1 MSSSTPQKTAPKM
14 CKSPKNSNFPLK
26 SEKVH
31 IINEYENLNTNC
43 TVIGSNNLHLV
54 KKPQMVTNL
63 SPVYSNPSPG
73 YPPSPYSSPASLK
86 SPSPQSFKPP
96 TPQPSFPV
104 MQIIHSSHQ
113 LLARPLQAAA
123 QNTIKLKPHLN
134 ILPKPSA
141 SPQPPKPSVSPHIV
155 IPSQQTAT
163 IMPTAQPL
171 LLNQM
176 PMLAPGVQL
185 ILRPQTAKMPTHVQ
199 TAAPQGLILQP
210 SGQPL
215 LQIQSQRT
223 AQPMVRVLT
232 NGMHLAPQTQVVT
245 QVASPV
251 ITQQTQI
258 MQQNEHLSFTQAHIT
273 SNSPL
278 KKKPKKK
285 KQKLDLANIMKLS
298 GIGDEDDIQFESDT
312 SQSETEP
319 TIQITENI
327 IRPQHLDNK
336 RIGNIQIASV
346 PQPTVSTGTPLV
358 QLLNQ
363 SFQSGVNSASFQASP
378 AATVGMPLNSFIAPN
393 ITINN
398 GLVVQRNGGFKLALG
413 EDGRLVLQHDP
424 TLNQDLQSQLLL
436 QSIFGLNGL
445 VLQPSIDQQ
454 VHSQT
459 VQTIQQQSVQTI
471 QQQTVQSQTIQT
483 VQQQTVQP
491 HMQTIQQ
498 AIQPQIQAVQPQTV
512 QQTVQ
517 QTIQHQT
524 VQSQPLTHAHTQPM
538 QIVQPQPIHTIQSHN
553 IQQHTIQSQPTVQAI
568 QSQVQQSIHSQIQSL
583 LQSQPLQTIQPQPVH
598 TQAPAPTIQTQTT
611 QPILKVQPFQKTQ
624 PPVQTVHPQ
633 PVQTIHH
640 HPPPQHNMNENQQNH
655 PPQTSYVVN
664 LTPEQ
669 LELLKRNGQLTVN
682 GQTIFMQR
690 PNTANKTPEIVHQ
703 NHENKVV
710 KLSPKIKPVV
720 KKVKSPAVKTLQE
733 NLGIKNVN
741 HVSDKLN
748 NVKESPKSSLVMALQ
763 SPPKITPT
771 QQKLVTQ
778 PPSATVQP
786 TVQATVS
793 SQTQT
798 PKLPV
803 QAKVQGTQTTQTHT
817 VQTEGTN
824 HEVDHILG
832 QLLDESGGSG
842 STASVSTST
851 STTNQNQQQQQQR
864 IHTIQLTPQQQQHLK
879 SIQLQIQTLSARL
892 TPTDTE
898 MHNAL
903 KLLFTEQQK
912 ILASGKLLPPDKV
925 IYQNNQLTI
934 INPSSLGI
942 GNGTPV
948 KSEPQVLQAPVQ
960 HRPSCNEP
968 NNNNQP
974 NISTAQSIPKVT
986 ANVSTEGGT
995 TVSTPLPP
1003 VPKPPIISIPT
1014 PVPPQVQQ
1022 NKFIPS
1028 FTKAQLLEQQ
1038 LNTDQNGAIKPDVH
1052 TPFRDKADACK
1063 RLIRYHCYN
1072 QPVLS
1077 QKDLNKADEIFE
1089 LTARHFIDKFS
1100 RMVDK
1105 YRFLL
1110 VKESMRQVQTSEL
1123 MMLDRMFLAEEQQSL
1138 MRLRHELQEC
1148 PSVEMAPSVS
1158 SQAASSSTEHGQEEY
1173 DEWACIQRELG
1184 CLQPASIEE
1193 MRQQQ
1198 QQRIANQS
1206 QLQQN
1211 ASQTKR
1217 SASSDS
1223 RLETL
1228 KKFRVDK
1235 HSKRHSDTLSGQSN
1249 FVGSNCTNNAQQNH
1263 FTVNSGKTQNIQ
1275 QKNLLL
1281 SSSTSTCN
1289 AQNVRPQLNYGNRAL
1304 QYANVGGVYHSTNIL
1319 PQQYTQQQFTHMQ
1332 DVQNMYGAHA
1342 QQLSVPPYNNTNCS
1356 SVHNSVNNI
1365 KNNVQSHG
1373 SQSSEG
1379 ESGNNSIDEHVQ
1391 SAIDSILNLQQNS
1404 NLDLD
1409 EAVSSILS

>member
-1 MSSSTPQKTAPKM
+1 
-14 CKSPKNSNFPLK
+14 
-26 SEKVH
+26 
-31 IINEYENLNTNC
+31 
-43 TVIGSNNLHLV
+43 
-54 KKPQMVTNL
+54 
-63 SPVYSNPSPG
+63 
-73 YPPSPYSSPASLK
+73 
-86 SPSPQSFKPP
+86 
-96 TPQPSFPV
+96 
-104 MQIIHSSHQ
+104 
-113 LLARPLQAAA
+113 
-123 QNTIKLKPHLN
+123 
-134 ILPKPSA
+134 
-141 SPQPPKPSVSPHIV
+141 
-155 IPSQQTAT
+155 
-163 IMPTAQPL
+163 
-171 LLNQM
+171 M

-185 ILRPQTAKMPTHVQ
+185 ILRPQTTKIPTHVQ
-199 TAAPQGLILQP
+199 TTPQGLILQP

-223 AQPMVRVLT
+223 AQPMMRVLT
-232 NGMHLAPQTQVVT
+232 NGMHLAPHTQVMT

-258 MQQNEHLSFTQAHIT
+258 MQQNEHLSFTQAQIA
-273 SNSPL
+273 NNLP
-278 KKKPKKK
+278 KKKPKRK

-312 SQSETEP
+312 SQSESEP
-319 TIQITENI
+319 TMQITENI
-327 IRPQHLDNK
+327 IRPQQIDAHK
-336 RIGNIQIASV
+336 RIGNIHITSM

-358 QLLNQ
+358 HLLNQ
-363 SFQSGVNSASFQASP
+363 SFQSGVNSGFQTSP
-378 AATVGMPLNSFIAPN
+378 AAPAGIPLNSFIAPN

-524 VQSQPLTHAHTQPM
+524 VQSQPLAHAHSQPM

-598 TQAPAPTIQTQTT
+598 TQAPAPTIQTQPT

-640 HPPPQHNMNENQQNH
+640 PPPPQPSINENQQNH

-690 PNTANKTPEIVHQ
+690 PNIINKTPEIIHD
-703 NHENKVV
+703 NKI

-741 HVSDKLN
+741 HVSEKLN
-748 NVKESPKSSLVMALQ
+748 HVKDPPPKSSLVMALQ
-763 SPPKITPT
+763 SPPKIPPTP
-771 QQKLVTQ
+771 QKVVSQ

-798 PKLPV
+798 PKQPV

-817 VQTEGTN
+817 EGNN
-824 HEVDHILG
+824 HEVDNILG
-832 QLLDESGGSG
+832 QLLEESGGS
-842 STASVSTST
+842 ASVATST
-851 STTNQNQQQQQQR
+851 SAQNQQR

-879 SIQLQIQTLSARL
+879 SIQLQIQTLSGRL
-892 TPTDTE
+892 TPGDTE
-898 MHNAL
+898 MHTAL
-903 KLLFTEQQK
+903 KLLFAEQQK

-948 KSEPQVLQAPVQ
+948 KTEPQVLQAPILQ
-960 HRPSCNEP
+960 RPPCNEP
-968 NNNNQP
+968 NNNQP
-974 NISTAQSIPKVT
+974 
-986 ANVSTEGGT
+986 
-995 TVSTPLPP
+995 TVSTVQTVPKITVSAEVSASVSAPLPP
-1003 VPKPPIISIPT
+1003 PKPPVISIPT
-1014 PVPPQVQQ
+1014 PVPVQQ

-1110 VKESMRQVQTSEL
+1110 LKESMRQVQTSEL

-1138 MRLRHELQEC
+1138 MRLRHDLQDC
-1148 PSVEMAPSVS
+1148 PPVDIAPSAS
-1158 SQAASSSTEHGQEEY
+1158 SQSTNPSAEQAQEEY

-1184 CLQPASIEE
+1184 CLQPTSAEE
-1193 MRQQQ
+1193 MRQQHQ
-1198 QQRIANQS
+1198 KITA
-1206 QLQQN
+1206 N

-1235 HSKRHSDTLSGQSN
+1235 HSKRHCDGSGGQNS
-1249 FVGSNCTNNAQQNH
+1249 FVGGNCASNAQQNH
-1263 FTVNSGKTQNIQ
+1263 FTVSSVRAQGLVQ
-1275 QKNLLL
+1275 QKNVSQQSQFGNPSL
-1281 SSSTSTCN
+1281 S
-1289 AQNVRPQLNYGNRAL
+1289 NVRPPMHYGNRGV
-1304 QYANVGGVYHSTNIL
+1304 QYTNVGGVYHSTNIL
-1319 PQQYTQQQFTHMQ
+1319 QQQFTHMQ
-1332 DVQNMYGAHA
+1332 DVHSMYGAHA
-1342 QQLSVPPYNNTNCS
+1342 QQHGVPPFNNS
-1356 SVHNSVNNI
+1356 SVHNSVNS
-1365 KNNVQSHG
+1365 KNSVQSHG
-1373 SQSSEG
+1373 SHSSEG

>member
-1 MSSSTPQKTAPKM
+1 M
-14 CKSPKNSNFPLK
+14 CKSPKNALK
-26 SEKVH
+26 TMTDKVQ
-31 IINEYENLNTNC
+31 INELDAMSTNC
-43 TVIGSNNLHLV
+43 TMTGSNNYNLV
-54 KKPQMVTNL
+54 KRPQMVTNM

-73 YPPSPYSSPASLK
+73 YPQSPYSSPASLK
-86 SPSPQSFKPP
+86 SPSPQNFKPP
-96 TPQPSFPV
+96 TPQPTFPV

-113 LLARPLQAAA
+113 LLARPVQSAP
-123 QNTIKLKPHLN
+123 QNMIKLKHLN

-163 IMPTAQPL
+163 IMPTQPL

-185 ILRPQTAKMPTHVQ
+185 ILRPQTAKIPHVQ

-210 SGQPL
+210 SGQQL
-215 LQIQSQRT
+215 LQIPRT
-223 AQPMVRVLT
+223 AQPMVRVFT
-232 NGMHLAPQTQVVT
+232 NGMPQTQVVT

-258 MQQNEHLSFTQAHIT
+258 MQEQTSFTQAQIN
-273 SNSPL
+273 NSSPTKKKQ
-278 KKKPKKK
+278 KKKP
-285 KQKLDLANIMKLS
+285 QKLDLANIMKLAKANRAFNRTRNDLK
-298 GIGDEDDIQFESDT
+298 I
-312 SQSETEP
+312 P
-319 TIQITENI
+319 
-327 IRPQHLDNK
+327 K
-336 RIGNIQIASV
+336 RIGNIHIASV
-346 PQPTVSTGTPLV
+346 AQPTVSTATPLV

-363 SFQSGVNSASFQASP
+363 SFQSGVNSFQTTQP
-378 AATVGMPLNSFIAPN
+378 PPPGIPLNSFIAPN

-445 VLQPSIDQQ
+445 VLQPSLDQ

-491 HMQTIQQ
+491 HPIQT
-498 AIQPQIQAVQPQTV
+498 IQPQIQAVQPQTV

-524 VQSQPLTHAHTQPM
+524 VQSQPLAHTQPM

-553 IQQHTIQSQPTVQAI
+553 IQQHTIQSQPTVQA
-568 QSQVQQSIHSQIQSL
+568 VHQSIQSQIQSL
-583 LQSQPLQTIQPQPVH
+583 LQSQTQVHAQPP
-598 TQAPAPTIQTQTT
+598 PQTQPT
-611 QPILKVQPFQKTQ
+611 QPILKVQPFQKAQ

-640 HPPPQHNMNENQQNH
+640 PPHQNDNQTNN

-690 PNTANKTPEIVHQ
+690 PNKTPETV
-703 NHENKVV
+703 NDAK
-710 KLSPKIKPVV
+710 KLSPKIKPVY
-720 KKVKSPAVKTLQE
+720 KKVKSPAVKE
-733 NLGIKNVN
+733 IKVVNEKVN
-741 HVSDKLN
+741 HV
-748 NVKESPKSSLVMALQ
+748 KEAPKSSLVTALQ
-763 SPPKITPT
+763 SPPKIMPT
-771 QQKLVTQ
+771 QK
-778 PPSATVQP
+778 PPSVVVQP
-786 TVQATVS
+786 TVQSTVS

-798 PKLPV
+798 PTPKMP
-803 QAKVQGTQTTQTHT
+803 QAKMQSTQTTHT
-817 VQTEGTN
+817 VQTETTP
-824 HEVDHILG
+824 EVDRILG
-832 QLLDESGGSG
+832 QLLDEP
-842 STASVSTST
+842 APVPAN
-851 STTNQNQQQQQQR
+851 TNQR

-892 TPTDTE
+892 TPGDTE
-898 MHNAL
+898 MHTAL
-903 KLLFTEQQK
+903 KLLFAEQQK

-934 INPSSLGI
+934 INPTSLGI
-942 GNGTPV
+942 GVPAKTDA
-948 KSEPQVLQAPVQ
+948 QVTTQP
-960 HRPSCNEP
+960 RTSEP
-968 NNNNQP
+968 NNNQP
-974 NISTAQSIPKVT
+974 VVTRAPTPQVPKINPPEVT
-986 ANVSTEGGT
+986 AP
-995 TVSTPLPP
+995 TP
-1003 VPKPPIISIPT
+1003 VKPPIQQQ
-1014 PVPPQVQQ
+1014 PQQQ
-1022 NKFIPS
+1022 QQQPQQQQHNKFIPS

-1105 YRFLL
+1105 YRYLL
-1110 VKESMRQVQTSEL
+1110 LKESMRQVQTSEL

-1138 MRLRHELQEC
+1138 MRLRHEIEEC
-1148 PSVEMAPSVS
+1148 PAEIAQPAQSE
-1158 SQAASSSTEHGQEEY
+1158 QTQEEY

-1184 CLQPASIEE
+1184 CLQQPSDDK
-1193 MRQQQ
+1193 
-1198 QQRIANQS
+1198 
-1206 QLQQN
+1206 
-1211 ASQTKR
+1211 QTGSGCQPPKR

-1235 HSKRHSDTLSGQSN
+1235 HVKRHCDG
-1249 FVGSNCTNNAQQNH
+1249 VNH
-1263 FTVNSGKTQNIQ
+1263 FSAVVGKAQQ
-1275 QKNLLL
+1275 QKNALVA
-1281 SSSTSTCN
+1281 SAAGGGACIRQQAQQQYGAARNSGAIYSTNLTH
-1289 AQNVRPQLNYGNRAL
+1289 
-1304 QYANVGGVYHSTNIL
+1304 QYAASYAPADVYGV
-1319 PQQYTQQQFTHMQ
+1319 QTQQQQ
-1332 DVQNMYGAHA
+1332 SYA
-1342 QQLSVPPYNNTNCS
+1342 NNAS
-1356 SVHNSVNNI
+1356 SVNCVN
-1365 KNNVQSHG
+1365 KSNVQSQ
-1373 SQSSEG
+1373 QSSEG
-1379 ESGNNSIDEHVQ
+1379 DSGNNSIDEHVQ

-1404 NLDLD
+1404 NSNLDLD